1 MKNALKQ
8 AAGFLIGISLLLNL
22 CVPLLAA
29 GEPVVTLT
37 LNKATVARGGEIAV
51 TVNVDPA
58 TTKGGNFDIEYPNLE
73 YVRWEETD
81 GVEKIDLGQPTST
94 ASDVIHPIVSPAS
107 DRVVTQLG
115 TYYFRVPETAEL
127 GTHHISVSSINIYYD
142 KLNPTYDE
150 WTTPTCTPVSF
161 TVVEQEP
168 EAETPQG
175 WTAALSGP
183 DTAACGVEI
192 TYSIEVTSDS
202 FSAAQLEL
210 TYDRS
215 YLTPTDDNADW
226 SFDSGKAK
234 LVQYGQTPTMPHTY
248 TLKMKTAGIEG
259 SATLTLTSAAFG
271 TSESAVEHDLT
282 AATITGSSVTTAIHK
297 SSYSVRF
304 QADDI
309 SHTGNATASYG
320 GDYSFEITDV
330 NREYYTYTVS
340 ATMGGKGAE
349 ATPGEDGSYTI
360 SRVTG
365 DLVIT
370 ITRIPKTYQVTF
382 EKASDSMN
390 ITLPGAQTATYGT
403 DYTCTLPTESGY
415 TLGAS
420 VKING
425 SDYTEFSLE
434 NGTLTIPGADIKG
447 EIVITIRRTA
457 VPVSVKGSGAADAR
471 DYAKTATVGQSYTLT
486 VTQDSNYDYTVTAT
500 MGGNAITVT
509 HGNSG
514 SYTIQKVTDAGE
526 LVFTVNKSV
535 KTNDTDVSEYVKCNG
550 TACWLVVKKCEK
562 LTTGVYAYQGQ
573 PMFWSEQYSGYC
585 ILVIGAN
592 KPVIDASELSIISG
606 KPTEIDYTGDVNKS
620 GKVDANDAQLIY
632 DLYTAHYGDFNKVTM
647 EKFLRAD
654 VNGDTK
660 INVNDAAAVVDLIRS
675 K

>member
-29 GEPVVTLT
+29 EEPVVTLT
-37 LNKATVARGGEIAV
+37 LNKTTVARGGEIAV
-51 TVNVDPA
+51 TVNVDPE
-58 TTKGGNFDIEYPNLE
+58 TKNGGNFDIEFPNLE

-81 GVEKIDLGQPTST
+81 GVERIEKGQPTST
-94 ASDVIHPIVSPAS
+94 ALDVIHPIVSPANN
-107 DRVVTQLG
+107 RAVTQLG

-127 GTHHISVSSINIYYD
+127 GTHHISVSSINIYD
-142 KLNPTYDE
+142 NDGE

-183 DTAACGVEI
+183 STAACGGEI
-192 TYSIEVTSDS
+192 TYSIEVTGDS

-210 TYDRS
+210 TYNSS
-215 YLTPTDDNADW
+215 YLTPTGTNADW
-226 SFDSGKAK
+226 SFDNGKAK
-234 LVQYGQTPTMPHTY
+234 LVQYGPTLTMPHTY
-248 TLKMKTAGIEG
+248 ALKMKTAEIEG

-282 AATITGSSVTTAIHK
+282 AATITGSPVTTAIHK
-297 SSYSVRF
+297 SGYSVSF
-304 QADDI
+304 KADGI
-309 SHTGNATASYG
+309 SYTGNDTASYG
-320 GDYSFEITDV
+320 DDYSFKITDE

-340 ATMGGKGAE
+340 ATMGGS
-349 ATPGEDGSYTI
+349 ATTVASDNSGSYTI

-370 ITRIPKTYQVTF
+370 ITKAPKQYPVTF
-382 EKASDSMN
+382 EKAIDSMN
-390 ITLPGAQTATYGT
+390 ITLPKAQMATYGT
-403 DYTCTLPTESGY
+403 DYTCTLPTENGY

-420 VKING
+420 VKIND
-425 SDYTEFSLE
+425 SNYTGFSLE

-447 EIVITIRRTA
+447 EIVIPIRRTA
-457 VPVSVKGSGAADAR
+457 VPVSVTGSGAADVKN
-471 DYAKTATVGQSYTLT
+471 YTETAIVGQSYTLT

-500 MGGNAITVT
+500 MGGSATAVT

-535 KTNDTDVSEYVKCNG
+535 KTSDTTVSEYVKCNG
-550 TACWLVVKKCEK
+550 TACWLVVKACDK

-573 PMFWSEQYSGYC
+573 SMFWSEKYNGYC
-585 ILVIGAN
+585 ILVIGTRA
-592 KPVIDASELSIISG
+592 PALTASDLSIISD
-606 KPTEIDYTGDVNKS
+606 KPIEINYTGDVNKS

-632 DLYTAHYGDFNKVTM
+632 DLYNARYGDFNKVTM

-654 VNGDTK
+654 VNGDRNIK
-660 INVNDAAAVVDLIRS
+660 VSDAAAVVDLIRS

>member
-29 GEPVVTLT
+29 DEPVVTLT
-37 LNKATVARGGEIAV
+37 LNKTTVARGGEIAV
-51 TVNVDPA
+51 TVNVDPEVVMA
-58 TTKGGNFDIEYPNLE
+58 SFVIVMGDLKFVSKSNAQIEADPVPGSEAKLQLRTKDTE
-73 YVRWEETD
+73 
-81 GVEKIDLGQPTST
+81 ST
-94 ASDVIHPIVSPAS
+94 YNN
-107 DRVVTQLG
+107 LG
-115 TYYFRVPETAEL
+115 TYTFQVPDDAAL
-127 GTHHISVSSINIYYD
+127 G
-142 KLNPTYDE
+142 
-150 WTTPTCTPVSF
+150 
-161 TVVEQEP
+161 EQEIKLEAVQVYLNASGSIEQFDVSVRP
-168 EAETPQG
+168 AVFNVTNEAETPQG

-183 DTAACGVEI
+183 DTAVCGVEI
-192 TYSIEVTSDS
+192 TYRIEVTGDS

-248 TLKMKTAGIEG
+248 ALKMKTAGIEG

-271 TSESAVEHDLT
+271 TSESAVEHDLA

-297 SSYSVRF
+297 SSYSVSF

-340 ATMGGKGAE
+340 ATMGGKDAE

-382 EKASDSMN
+382 EKAIASMN
-390 ITLPGAQTATYGT
+390 FTLPEAQMATYDT
-403 DYTCTLPTESGY
+403 DYTCILPTESGY

-420 VKING
+420 VKIND
-425 SDYTEFSLE
+425 SDYTEFSLK
-434 NGTLTIPGADIKG
+434 NGTLTIPGEDIKG

-457 VPVSVKGSGAADAR
+457 VPVSVEGSGATDAKN
-471 DYAKTATVGQSYTLT
+471 YAKTATVGQSYTLT

-509 HGNSG
+509 QGNSG

-535 KTNDTDVSEYVKCNG
+535 KTSDTTVSEYVKCNG
-550 TACWLVVKKCEK
+550 TACWLVVKKCDK

-573 PMFWSEQYSGYC
+573 SMFWSEQYSGYC
-585 ILVIGAN
+585 ILVIETN
-592 KPVIDASELSIISG
+592 KPAIDASDLSIISG

-654 VNGDTK
+654 VNGDRT

>member
-29 GEPVVTLT
+29 DEPVVTLT
-37 LNKATVARGGEIAV
+37 LNKTTVARGGEIAV
-51 TVNVDPA
+51 TVNVDPEVVMA
-58 TTKGGNFDIEYPNLE
+58 SFVIVMGDLKFVSKSNAQIEADPVPGSEAKLQLRTKDTE
-73 YVRWEETD
+73 
-81 GVEKIDLGQPTST
+81 ST
-94 ASDVIHPIVSPAS
+94 YNN
-107 DRVVTQLG
+107 LG
-115 TYYFRVPETAEL
+115 TYTFQVPDDAAL
-127 GTHHISVSSINIYYD
+127 G
-142 KLNPTYDE
+142 
-150 WTTPTCTPVSF
+150 
-161 TVVEQEP
+161 EQEIKLEAVQVYLNASGSIEP
-168 EAETPQG
+168 FDVSVHPAVFNVTNEAETPQG

-183 DTAACGVEI
+183 DTAVCGGEI
-192 TYSIEVTSDS
+192 TYSIEVTGDS

-297 SSYSVRF
+297 SSYPVSF

-340 ATMGGKGAE
+340 ATMGGKDAE

-360 SRVTG
+360 SSVTG

-370 ITRIPKTYQVTF
+370 ITKTPKTYQVTF
-382 EKASDSMN
+382 EKAIASMN
-390 ITLPGAQTATYGT
+390 FTLPEAQMATYDT
-403 DYTCTLPTESGY
+403 DYTCILPTESGY

-420 VKING
+420 VKIND
-425 SDYTEFSLE
+425 SDYTEFSLK
-434 NGTLTIPGADIKG
+434 NGTLTIPGEDITG

-457 VPVSVKGSGAADAR
+457 VPVSVEGSGATDAKN
-471 DYAKTATVGQSYTLT
+471 YAKTATVGQSYTLT

-500 MGGNAITVT
+500 MGGNITTVT
-509 HGNSG
+509 PGNSG

-535 KTNDTDVSEYVKCNG
+535 KTNDTDASEYVKCNG

-585 ILVIGAN
+585 ILVIETN
-592 KPVIDASELSIISG
+592 KPAIDASDLSIISG

-654 VNGDTK
+654 VNGDRT
-660 INVNDAAAVVDLIRS
+660 INVNDAAAVVNQILG

>member
-29 GEPVVTLT
+29 DEPVVTLT
-37 LNKATVARGGEIAV
+37 LNKTTVARGGEIAV
-51 TVNVDPA
+51 TVNVDPEVMMA
-58 TTKGGNFDIEYPNLE
+58 SFVIVMGDLKFVSKSNAQIEADPVPGSEAKLQLRTKDTE
-73 YVRWEETD
+73 
-81 GVEKIDLGQPTST
+81 ST
-94 ASDVIHPIVSPAS
+94 YNN
-107 DRVVTQLG
+107 LG
-115 TYYFRVPETAEL
+115 TYTFQVPDDAAL
-127 GTHHISVSSINIYYD
+127 G
-142 KLNPTYDE
+142 
-150 WTTPTCTPVSF
+150 
-161 TVVEQEP
+161 EQEIKLEAVQVYLNASGSIEP
-168 EAETPQG
+168 FDVSVHPAVFNVTNEAETPQG

-183 DTAACGVEI
+183 DTAVCGGEI
-192 TYSIEVTSDS
+192 TYSIEVTGDS

-248 TLKMKTAGIEG
+248 ALKMKTAGIEG

-297 SSYSVRF
+297 SSYPVSF

-340 ATMGGKGAE
+340 ATMGGKDAE

-382 EKASDSMN
+382 EKAIASMN
-390 ITLPGAQTATYGT
+390 FTLPEAQMATYDT
-403 DYTCTLPTESGY
+403 DYTCILPTESGY

-420 VKING
+420 VKIND
-425 SDYTEFSLE
+425 SDYTEFSLK
-434 NGTLTIPGADIKG
+434 NGTLTIPGEDIKG

-457 VPVSVKGSGAADAR
+457 VPVSVEGSGATDAKN
-471 DYAKTATVGQSYTLT
+471 YAKTATVGQSYTLT

-509 HGNSG
+509 QGNSG

-535 KTNDTDVSEYVKCNG
+535 KTSDTTVSEYVKCNG
-550 TACWLVVKKCEK
+550 TACWLVVKKCDK

-573 PMFWSEQYSGYC
+573 SMFWSEQYSGYC
-585 ILVIGAN
+585 ILVIETN
-592 KPVIDASELSIISG
+592 KPAIDASDLSIISG

-654 VNGDTK
+654 VNGDRT
-660 INVNDAAAVVDLIRS
+660 INVNDAAAVVNQILG

>member
-29 GEPVVTLT
+29 DEPVVTLT
-37 LNKATVARGGEIAV
+37 LNKTTVARGGEIAV
-51 TVNVDPA
+51 TVNVDPEVVMA
-58 TTKGGNFDIEYPNLE
+58 SFVIVMGDLKFVSKSNAQIEADPVPGSEAKLQLRTKDTE
-73 YVRWEETD
+73 
-81 GVEKIDLGQPTST
+81 ST
-94 ASDVIHPIVSPAS
+94 YNN
-107 DRVVTQLG
+107 LG
-115 TYYFRVPETAEL
+115 TYTFQVPDDAAL
-127 GTHHISVSSINIYYD
+127 G
-142 KLNPTYDE
+142 
-150 WTTPTCTPVSF
+150 
-161 TVVEQEP
+161 EQEIKLEAVQVYLNASGSIEP
-168 EAETPQG
+168 FDVSVHPAVFNVTNEAETPQG

-183 DTAACGVEI
+183 DTAVCGGEI
-192 TYSIEVTSDS
+192 TYSIEVTGDS

-248 TLKMKTAGIEG
+248 ALKMKTAGIEG

-297 SSYSVRF
+297 SSYPVSF

-340 ATMGGKGAE
+340 ATMGGKDAE

-360 SRVTG
+360 SSVTG

-370 ITRIPKTYQVTF
+370 ITKTPKTYQVTF
-382 EKASDSMN
+382 EKAIASMN
-390 ITLPGAQTATYGT
+390 FTLPEAQMATYDT
-403 DYTCTLPTESGY
+403 DYTCILPTESGY

-420 VKING
+420 VKIND
-425 SDYTEFSLE
+425 SDYTEFSLK
-434 NGTLTIPGADIKG
+434 NGTLTIPGEDIKG

-457 VPVSVKGSGAADAR
+457 VPVSVEGSGATDAKN
-471 DYAKTATVGQSYTLT
+471 YAKTATVGQSYTLT

-509 HGNSG
+509 QGNSG

-535 KTNDTDVSEYVKCNG
+535 KTSDTTVSEYVKCNG
-550 TACWLVVKKCEK
+550 TACWLVVKKCDK

-573 PMFWSEQYSGYC
+573 SMFWSEQYSGYC
-585 ILVIGAN
+585 ILVIETN
-592 KPVIDASELSIISG
+592 KPAIDASDLSIISG

-654 VNGDTK
+654 VNGDRT
-660 INVNDAAAVVDLIRS
+660 INVNDAAAVVNQILG

>member
-37 LNKATVARGGEIAV
+37 LDKTTVARGGEIAV
-51 TVNVDPA
+51 TVNVAPE
-58 TTKGGNFDIEYPNLE
+58 TTTGGNFDIEYPTLE
-73 YVRWEETD
+73 YVRCEETD
-81 GVEKIDLGQPTST
+81 GVEKIELGQPTST
-94 ASDVIHPIVSPAS
+94 ASNVIHPIVSPAS
-107 DRVVTQLG
+107 GSAVTQLG

-127 GTHHISVSSINIYYD
+127 GTHHISVSSIIISYGELTN
-142 KLNPTYDE
+142 
-150 WTTPTCTPVSF
+150 PTCTPVSF
-161 TVVEQEP
+161 TVAEQEP

-183 DTAACGVEI
+183 DTAACGAEL
-192 TYSIEVTSDS
+192 TYSIEVTGDS

-210 TYDRS
+210 TYDSS
-215 YLTPTDDNADW
+215 YLTPTGTNADW
-226 SFDSGKAK
+226 SFDNGKAK
-234 LVQYGQTPTMPHTY
+234 LVQYGQTLTMPHTY
-248 TLKMKTAGIEG
+248 ALKMKTAEIEG
-259 SATLTLTSAAFG
+259 SATLTLASAAFG

-282 AATITGSSVTTAIHK
+282 AATITGSPVTTAIHK
-297 SSYSVRF
+297 SGYSVSF
-304 QADDI
+304 QADGI
-309 SHTGNATASYG
+309 SHTGNDTAPYG
-320 GDYSFEITDV
+320 DAYSFKITDE

-340 ATMGGKGAE
+340 ATMGGKDAE

-370 ITRIPKTYQVTF
+370 ITKAPKQYPVTF
-382 EKASDSMN
+382 EKAIDSMN
-390 ITLPGAQTATYGT
+390 ITLPKAQMATYGT
-403 DYTCTLPTESGY
+403 DYTCTLPTENGY

-420 VKING
+420 VKIND
-425 SDYTEFSLE
+425 SDYTGFSLE

-457 VPVSVKGSGAADAR
+457 VPVSVTGSGAADVK
-471 DYAKTATVGQSYTLT
+471 DYAETATVGRSYTLT
-486 VTQDSNYDYTVTAT
+486 VTQDSKYDYTVTAT
-500 MGGNAITVT
+500 MGGNTIAVT
-509 HGNSG
+509 QGNSG

-550 TACWLVVKKCEK
+550 TVCWLVVKKCEK
-562 LTTGVYAYQGQ
+562 LTTGVYAYQDQ
-573 PMFWSEQYSGYC
+573 SMFWSEKYNGYC
-585 ILVIGAN
+585 ILVIETN
-592 KPVIDASELSIISG
+592 KPAIEASDLSLISG
-606 KPTEIDYTGDVNKS
+606 KPIEIDYTGDVNKS

-632 DLYTAHYGDFNKVTM
+632 DLYNARYGDFNKVTM

-654 VNGDTK
+654 VNGDTT